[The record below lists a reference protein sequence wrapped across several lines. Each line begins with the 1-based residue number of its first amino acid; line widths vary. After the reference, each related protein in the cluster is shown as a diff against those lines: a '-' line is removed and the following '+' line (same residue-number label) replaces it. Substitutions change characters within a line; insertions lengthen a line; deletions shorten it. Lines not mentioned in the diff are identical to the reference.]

1 MAQEKIN
8 KGKKKNTDTK
18 DKKETTNKGKAG
30 ESEFTEGGEISKNVE
45 HLKNL
50 EEQINEE
57 YVEIIEDEKAL
68 EAINE
73 IRKSMEKDQYYL
85 LCQYAISIMEAK
97 AKIIDEQLAMKYGRE
112 IMRDFSGRVKSP
124 ESIYAKLVRKGLQTD
139 LETARKKLNDLV
151 GVRIICLFLDDVY
164 EIADILKK
172 QRDIT
177 LVKEKDYIAKP
188 KKNGYMSLHLIVD
201 IPIYFGDNFQS
212 KRVEIQI
219 RTLAMD
225 FWSVLEYQLMY
236 KKNVSGAEKIGKE
249 LKNYSEAVADLDEKM
264 MKLRN
269 KIDKI

>member
-1 MAQEKIN
+1 MREPKKAEEKPAAVEEAQ
-8 KGKKKNTDTK
+8 
-18 DKKETTNKGKAG
+18 
-30 ESEFTEGGEISKNVE
+30 
-45 HLKNL
+45 L
-50 EEQINEE
+50 
-57 YVEIIEDEKAL
+57 IE
-68 EAINE
+68 N

-85 LCQYAISIMEAK
+85 LCQYAISIVEAK
-97 AKIIDEQLAMKYGRE
+97 AKIIDEQLSMKYGRE
-112 IMRDFSGRVKSP
+112 IMRSVSGRVKSP
-124 ESIYAKLVRKGLQTD
+124 ESIYAKLMRKELPAD
-139 LETARKKLNDLV
+139 LETAGKKLNDLV
-151 GVRIICLFLDDVY
+151 GVRIVCLYLDDVY
-164 EIADILKK
+164 EIAEILKK
-172 QRDIT
+172 QRDVT

-236 KKNVSGAEKIGKE
+236 KKNLSGAEKIGKE
-249 LKNYSEAVADLDEKM
+249 LKNYSEEVANLDQKM

>member
-1 MAQEKIN
+1 MSEHKDTEERKEKHQDNDAIQ
-8 KGKKKNTDTK
+8 KIKN
-18 DKKETTNKGKAG
+18 
-30 ESEFTEGGEISKNVE
+30 
-45 HLKNL
+45 
-50 EEQINEE
+50 
-57 YVEIIEDEKAL
+57 
-68 EAINE
+68 
-73 IRKSMEKDQYYL
+73 SMEKDQYYL
-85 LCQYAISIMEAK
+85 LCQYAIGIVEAK
-97 AKIIDEQLAMKYGRE
+97 AKIIDEQLSMKYGRE
-112 IMRDFSGRVKSP
+112 IMKSFRGRVKSAD
-124 ESIYAKLVRKGLQTD
+124 SIYAKLVRKELSLD

-151 GVRIICLFLDDVY
+151 GVRIVCLFLDDVY

-219 RTLAMD
+219 RTIAMD

-236 KKNVSGAEKIGKE
+236 KKNVSGAEKMGKE
-249 LKNYSEAVADLDEKM
+249 LKNYSEEVAALDEKM